1 MLNFWRN
8 KKSHAS
14 FEPDNYKEAILNIN
28 CELQDGLQTSIHCH
42 CALANSEGGY

>member
-28 CELQDGLQTSIHCH
+28 CELQISYDLSLRDDQIVYR
-42 CALANSEGGY
+42 AYK